1 MSERARRANST
12 HLILTVR
19 GAAGT
24 PAALFGKRNNGMSV
38 VREDWQYPGT
48 LPQKYKWI
56 CFCKPLV
63 TISLPVLR
71 GLSCQPRPIYSFIEP
86 FVKWAPAQMLGPCSP
101 PATLRQGPSGSMAL
115 RGALEPDPLGVM
127 VLVPHWPE
135 FPALSLAAQSVKVPI
150 ARICKYLKITYTVGG
165 RYLGGHGHGPGERW
179 SAQSTGRAEQLRRAG
194 TRARG
199 ATQLPRHNPAL
210 DTDRHRRS
218 R

>member
-1 MSERARRANST
+1 MSIGSSTSTDGPQPPPPEPGSTCERLSSPC
-12 HLILTVR
+12 
-19 GAAGT
+19 
-24 PAALFGKRNNGMSV
+24 PAAARWHRRRPSV
-38 VREDWQYPGT
+38 Q
-48 LPQKYKWI
+48 L
-56 CFCKPLV
+56 
-63 TISLPVLR
+63 
-71 GLSCQPRPIYSFIEP
+71 
-86 FVKWAPAQMLGPCSP
+86 
-101 PATLRQGPSGSMAL
+101 AL

>member
-24 PAALFGKRNNGMSV
+24 PAALFGKRNNGMSG

-71 GLSCQPRPIYSFIEP
+71 GLSCHLVPFIRSSSLLSSGLRPRCSDHVHLLQR
-86 FVKWAPAQMLGPCSP
+86 FVKGPA
-101 PATLRQGPSGSMAL
+101 
-115 RGALEPDPLGVM
+115 D
-127 VLVPHWPE
+127 
-135 FPALSLAAQSVKVPI
+135 
-150 ARICKYLKITYTVGG
+150 
-165 RYLGGHGHGPGERW
+165 RW
-179 SAQSTGRAEQLRRAG
+179 L
-194 TRARG
+194 
-199 ATQLPRHNPAL
+199 
-210 DTDRHRRS
+210 
-218 R
+218 